1 MRRWQTLSEIK
12 ELADAYTACNVLA
25 CDKVTGNYKQLRRD
39 ISRCTYDVVDPFSLI
54 SAIEGGVAEDGDS
67 LNFKARRVSLTKLRE
82 SEFAVSNPSPFR
94 D

>member
-1 MRRWQTLSEIK
+1 M
-12 ELADAYTACNVLA
+12 
-25 CDKVTGNYKQLRRD
+25 
-39 ISRCTYDVVDPFSLI
+39 YDMVDPFSLI